1 MDFTHAVNK
10 LSHST
15 PISVALMLSFCA
27 GAYWTGTVATRVA
40 SLEQRGVEDRATRER
55 LAEISAE
62 LAAISRDNQR
72 RIQYLER
79 QITSD
84 K

>member
-1 MDFTHAVNK
+1 MTFNEAIEK

-15 PISVALMLSFCA
+15 PISIALTFALCG
-27 GAYWTGTVATRVA
+27 GAYWTGTVATRVT
-40 SLEQRGVEDRATRER
+40 SLEQRTFEDRATRER

-62 LAAISRDNQR
+62 LATISRDNQR

-79 QITSD
+79 EIASE

>member
-1 MDFTHAVNK
+1 MTLSDAVDK

-27 GAYWTGTVATRVA
+27 GAYWTGTVATRV
-40 SLEQRGVEDRATRER
+40 STLEQRSNEDRATRER

-62 LAAISRDNQR
+62 LATISRDNQV

-79 QITSD
+79 TIGFD

>member
-1 MDFTHAVNK
+1 MTLTDAVNK

-27 GAYWTGTVATRVA
+27 GAYWTGTVATRV
-40 SLEQRGVEDRATRER
+40 STLEQRGSEDRATRER

-62 LAAISRDNQR
+62 LATISRDNQR

-79 QITSD
+79 TIGFD